1 MIKMPKNSEYVRL
14 KNYERKTIYN
24 SCRFW
29 KYSSAN
35 VVMALSYYVFMI
47 YLVDIINEDAVYN
60 LINSMIE
67 ESKYCTDI
75 LLITK
80 QVDEDFENSTKF

>member
-35 VVMALSYYVFMI
+35 VVMALSYYV
-47 YLVDIINEDAVYN
+47 DIINEDAVYN

>member
-1 MIKMPKNSEYVRL
+1 
-14 KNYERKTIYN
+14 
-24 SCRFW
+24 
-29 KYSSAN
+29 
-35 VVMALSYYVFMI
+35 MALSYYVFMI

-80 QVDEDFENSTKF
+80 QVDEDFENSTKFWICDHGYV